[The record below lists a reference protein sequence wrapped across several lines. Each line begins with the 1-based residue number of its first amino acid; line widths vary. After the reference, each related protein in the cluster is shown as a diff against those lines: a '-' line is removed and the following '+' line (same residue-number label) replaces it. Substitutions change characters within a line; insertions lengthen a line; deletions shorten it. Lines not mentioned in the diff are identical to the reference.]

1 MFKGI
6 FFAELPPDE
15 WLNRAESSVEH
26 GAVWFAAEKGGLLNS
41 LWVSLAV
48 IAGGAVLIAVGRIL
62 AKRMR
67 ENGSFRWE
75 VFNAAFT
82 PFVWAVVFGGI
93 CFAFSPLRRAVP
105 PKMFVWFLRLFYSAV
120 TLSLVWGICRMIS
133 VFNRRLCAYA
143 ERQDNRLDKLTVG
156 MFGNVMKT
164 AVLVCAFF
172 FIGQN
177 IFELNITALLAGA
190 GVVGLALALAAKD
203 TVSNFFGTL
212 VIIADSPFRIGDRIE
227 CQNITGIVQN
237 VGMRSSRI
245 LLDDESIC
253 TVPNSILTNSVLRRI
268 NPRFVMK
275 RSFDLSL
282 TYSTAPEALE
292 RAKTILHEI
301 LDDLNGKDAPG
312 NRPHIFFA
320 SFGESSLNIRVI
332 VWLKCTSL
340 LEAEQQLDVIN
351 SRILHRFNAEKLE
364 FAYPTRTLFLEK
376 NFSENSGRS

>member
-1 MFKGI
+1 
-6 FFAELPPDE
+6 
-15 WLNRAESSVEH
+15 
-26 GAVWFAAEKGGLLNS
+26 
-41 LWVSLAV
+41 
-48 IAGGAVLIAVGRIL
+48 
-62 AKRMR
+62 
-67 ENGSFRWE
+67 
-75 VFNAAFT
+75 
-82 PFVWAVVFGGI
+82 
-93 CFAFSPLRRAVP
+93 
-105 PKMFVWFLRLFYSAV
+105 
-120 TLSLVWGICRMIS
+120 
-133 VFNRRLCAYA
+133 
-143 ERQDNRLDKLTVG
+143 
-156 MFGNVMKT
+156 
-164 AVLVCAFF
+164 VLVCAFF

-340 LEAEQQLDVIN
+340 WEAEQQLDVIN